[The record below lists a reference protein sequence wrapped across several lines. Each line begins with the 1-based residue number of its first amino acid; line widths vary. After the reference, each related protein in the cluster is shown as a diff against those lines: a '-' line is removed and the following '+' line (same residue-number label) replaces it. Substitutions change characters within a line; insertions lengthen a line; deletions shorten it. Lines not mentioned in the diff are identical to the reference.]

1 LPKTARFAG
10 IYRYRYDGRFR
21 VMGGGASTAKPGGG
35 LATIGARLRTNTAE
49 ADKLFGGADGGDK
62 NKKISIVN
70 IYDEVQR
77 HGQELKAYWTLETIA
92 EVLAKYDGD
101 HDGLISKSEFLA
113 ALNDME
119 ANVEAYHGPQSP
131 LKKKILRAKSAHP
144 KSKTKAP
151 SGTSSKG
158 KLSFMPRSPLSF
170 VPLSPLRWPPQ
181 REWTF
186 KKYEKPKQDPVTLTL
201 PGAATSAAGSSGA
214 GGSSFVDVRADMKKA
229 KSILDELDAMEVP
242 IETRRKQFWDRMETL
257 TNGTPR
263 GVWQVSMRNKS
274 GPWDADG
281 VTGMLAAIAHAR
293 RIGLTPLLIDNTSG
307 ARVDKLWLEL
317 CEVKTPA
324 PAPGIVVE
332 GVLSIPSEPL
342 EPPPTPIA
350 QLVEA
355 TAMFMDEK
363 LGTRTR
369 ALIIK
374 ETRRQVVEAMRLGQT
389 LYVRLRDKAVD
400 FTHYS
405 DDEVFHWGTLF
416 DQRIVNELDKFTKGT
431 EAFKQ
436 HQSMNT
442 IDNHG
447 LYGEKH
453 PLAMLIREGDL
464 DYEGNFFVGAGF
476 GVVMLTTMAKDVY
489 VENLRNSFAMM
500 RFQPIQPQ

>member
-1 LPKTARFAG
+1 
-10 IYRYRYDGRFR
+10 
-21 VMGGGASTAKPGGG
+21 MGGGASTAKPGGG

-101 HDGLISKSEFLA
+101 HDGLISKAEFLA

-186 KKYEKPKQDPVTLTL
+186 KKYEKPKPDPVTLTL

-374 ETRRQVVEAMRLGQT
+374 ETRRQVVEALRLGQT
-389 LYVRLRDKAVD
+389 LYVRRRGKARGARHD
-400 FTHYS
+400 
-405 DDEVFHWGTLF
+405 
-416 DQRIVNELDKFTKGT
+416 VNRLIELVCV
-431 EAFKQ
+431 
-436 HQSMNT
+436 H
-442 IDNHG
+442 
-447 LYGEKH
+447 
-453 PLAMLIREGDL
+453 
-464 DYEGNFFVGAGF
+464 AG
-476 GVVMLTTMAKDVY
+476 G
-489 VENLRNSFAMM
+489 
-500 RFQPIQPQ
+500 